1 LVDTL
6 SLRINETRF
15 RENFE
20 RLSRIGATAEGG
32 VNRPAFSDFHTE
44 ARAWFRARALEAGL
58 VFNIDGAA
66 NHSATLRQ
74 PGAKQ
79 ALLLGSH
86 LDSVPNG
93 GRFDGALGVVAAL
106 EVLQTIKDANLQLP
120 VHLEA
125 IDFTDEECK
134 YVEFLGSR
142 AFTAQLET
150 QNFRINSD
158 DPDEFE
164 KILIG
169 KGLST
174 HSLLTCGRDPS
185 TYVGY
190 LELHIEQGSRLEE
203 ENLHL
208 GIVTS
213 IVGISSFLMTFKGRA
228 DHAGTTP
235 MPSRLN
241 AGLGASAFNITL
253 PKIIEEKFPE
263 CVANVGKMVFSP
275 GASNVVPER
284 VEVLCEFRAPDDL
297 RADELNNAIRS
308 AASEVTD
315 QYGLELD
322 ISILGRSKAALMD
335 PELQNVID
343 ASARALGL
351 KSMRLASGAGHDAQ
365 VLANF
370 ISTGMILAPSVAGIS
385 HNPKEFTK
393 WEDCVNGANALLG
406 SAIRWAHQT
415 Q

>member
-1 LVDTL
+1 MVDVS
-6 SLRINETRF
+6 SLMINESRF

-20 RLSRIGATAEGG
+20 ELSRIGATAEGG
-32 VNRPAFSDFHTE
+32 VDRPAFSDAHTE
-44 ARAWFRARALEAGL
+44 ARAWFRERVLEAGL
-58 VFNIDGAA
+58 GINIDGAA
-66 NHSATLRQ
+66 NHSVTLPQ
-74 PGAKQ
+74 HGADKT
-79 ALLLGSH
+79 LLLGSH

-106 EVLQTIKDANLQLP
+106 EVLQTVKDAELQLP
-120 VHLEA
+120 VHMEA

-142 AFTAQLET
+142 AFTSLLEAP
-150 QNFRINSD
+150 NFSIHAD
-158 DPDEFE
+158 DPDEFG
-164 KILIG
+164 KIIAS
-169 KGLST
+169 KGLSK
-174 HSLLTCGRDPS
+174 HSILTCGRDPS
-185 TYVGY
+185 NYIGY
-190 LELHIEQGSRLEE
+190 MELHIEQGSRLEE
-203 ENLHL
+203 KGFHL

-213 IVGISSFLMTFKGRA
+213 IVGISSLLITFKGRA

-241 AGLGASAFNITL
+241 AGLGASAFNLTL
-253 PKIIEEKFPE
+253 PKIIEDQFPD

-297 RADELNNAIRS
+297 RADELENALLS
-308 AASEVTD
+308 GASEVAD
-315 QYGLELD
+315 QYGLGLD
-322 ISILGRSKAALMD
+322 INVLGRSKAAPMN
-335 PELQNVID
+335 PELQNVIG

-351 KSMRLASGAGHDAQ
+351 NSMRLASGAGHDAQ

-370 ISTGMILAPSVAGIS
+370 TSTGMILVPSVAGIS

-406 SAIRWAHQT
+406 SAIRWAHQA